1 MPVSGGRWRTARSS
15 VLRYLLRAAA
25 QLYRVLAPFPPH
37 SWCFTSVMFGKDAS
51 AVRMIAAFN
60 RDARHWQILAL
71 SGLFILS
78 QTYTDFGATLW
89 ALPMAVSGAMLA
101 QALGTWAVGGKFQ
114 WKSALIT
121 SLSLSILL
129 RASAPWIWF
138 AAGLIAVGTKF
149 LIRYNNKH
157 IFNPAC
163 IAIVSLSLLLGSDAW
178 ISPGQWGT
186 APLFAA
192 FAIGFAALVLSSA
205 KRLDIALGY
214 LAFHAIALF
223 GWAIYYEDPFAIPMR
238 AMQNGALLVFA
249 FFMITDPRS
258 TPDSRIGRILFAATV
273 AATASLLGWATG
285 LDGEPLYALALIA
298 PLTIF
303 MDRIFPAH
311 RFEWSASK
319 SPTKGNSDET
329 ETPIGGRSIGAPVT
343 AH

>member
-1 MPVSGGRWRTARSS
+1 
-15 VLRYLLRAAA
+15 
-25 QLYRVLAPFPPH
+25 
-37 SWCFTSVMFGKDAS
+37 
-51 AVRMIAAFN
+51 MIA
-60 RDARHWQILAL
+60 I
-71 SGLFILS
+71 
-78 QTYTDFGATLW
+78 GA
-89 ALPMAVSGAMLA
+89 
-101 QALGTWAVGGKFQ
+101 
-114 WKSALIT
+114 
-121 SLSLSILL
+121 
-129 RASAPWIWF
+129 
-138 AAGLIAVGTKF
+138 KF
-149 LIRYNNKH
+149 LIRYNRKH

-163 IAIVSLSLLLGSDAW
+163 IAIVSLSLLLGTEAW
-178 ISPGQWGT
+178 ISPSQWGT

-214 LAFHAIALF
+214 LGFHAAALF
-223 GWAIYYEDPFAIPMR
+223 GWAIYYGDPFAIPMR
-238 AMQNGALLVFA
+238 QMQNGALLVFA

-329 ETPIGGRSIGAPVT
+329 ETPHGGRSLGAPVT